1 MRGRGWMLMLL
12 LLLTNNAIRDPVHY
26 VLLLL
31 LPGVIDAAVVPVPV
45 VVVVV
50 ALFLLLLLLR
60 RRRRIVLREAGPC
73 RRVLQF
79 LGPLLSPPVVAPSH
93 VADASQ
99 LISQLAKQ
107 MDLSFLAA
115 LLQPVPSPVER
126 QSAVDVLEEESALA
140 AAGFAGVWL
149 LEGCTADEK

>member
-1 MRGRGWMLMLL
+1 MRGRGWMLML

-45 VVVVV
+45 AVVVIVV
-50 ALFLLLLLLR
+50 ALFLLLLLLLLR

-126 QSAVDVLEEESALA
+126 Q
-140 AAGFAGVWL
+140 
-149 LEGCTADEK
+149 